1 MNSEITFNKD
11 SENGIFVMKVYKADV
26 STLWD
31 YFTKSELLDQW
42 WAPKPWQCET
52 DKMDFREN
60 GTWLYAMKGPTGE
73 KHFGVVGYGEITP
86 HRSIAST
93 DAFADDKG
101 MVRTDLP
108 QTSWLI
114 GFTGIDEGTKMTF
127 NLSFNSAEE
136 MKRIIE
142 MGFEEG
148 FKMGLN
154 QLEDLVQEK

>member
-1 MNSEITFNKD
+1 MNSEITINKD

-52 DKMDFREN
+52 EKMDFREN

-73 KHFGVVGYGEITP
+73 KHFGVVGYGEIMP

-154 QLEDLVQEK
+154 QLEDLLHEK

>member
-11 SENGIFVMKVYKADV
+11 SENGIFVMKVYNADV

-73 KHFGVVGYGEITP
+73 KHFGVVGYGEIMP

-154 QLEDLVQEK
+154 QLEDLLHEK

>member
-1 MNSEITFNKD
+1 MNSEIVFNKD
-11 SENGIFVMKVYKADV
+11 SDTGVYVMKVYKADV

-31 YFTKSELLDQW
+31 YFTKSELIDQW

-52 DKMDFREN
+52 EKMDFREN
-60 GTWLYAMKGPTGE
+60 GVWLYAMKGPDGE
-73 KHFGVVGYGEITP
+73 KEMALANYGEIMH
-86 HRSIAST
+86 HRSISWT

-101 MVRTDLP
+101 KVRTDLP

-114 GFTGIDEGTKMTF
+114 GFTGIDDGTRMTF
-127 NLSFNSAEE
+127 NLHFNSKVE
-136 MKRIIE
+136 MNQLIE

-154 QLEDLVQEK
+154 QLEDIVAKD